1 MYLLLPLG
9 GKSMYINFYLA
20 DHDDAIAEYV
30 GDVLEQMG
38 LFKFKTTIKKK
49 MNVLGRVDEVVK
61 GLDRKIKSRK
71 PLDLRVNLFIF
82 FTKWIEDRL
91 DEINKLNDFI
101 RVCKSVKLD
110 IYVITDEHMSGKTTE
125 LKMVEGIRLYADFI
139 HVGDCMWDLD
149 LMNLSRAI
157 AQIIIRQDH
166 NLPEGHI
173 DDILSGVIT
182 SKFFKDDFLNCMFER
197 YMDIPKEDKHT
208 RVLLLFSIFKY
219 AEANI
224 IRSSN
229 YRVCADYLYRRDI
242 RELLINEEDIKIL
255 CLCLSND
262 LIYGQRR
269 LSVV

>member
-1 MYLLLPLG
+1 
-9 GKSMYINFYLA
+9 MYINFYLS

-38 LFKFKTTIKKK
+38 LFKFEITIKKR
-49 MNVLGRVDEVVK
+49 MNILGRIDEVIEN
-61 GLDRKIKSRK
+61 LDRKIKSRK
-71 PLDLRVNLFIF
+71 PLDLKVNLVIF
-82 FTKWIEDRL
+82 FTKWFEDRL
-91 DEINKLNDFI
+91 DEFAKVKDFI
-101 RVCKSVKLD
+101 RVCKAISLD
-110 IYVITDEHMSGKTTE
+110 IYVITDEHMSGKMEE
-125 LKMVEGIRLYADFI
+125 LKGLEWLKFYANFI

-149 LMNLSRAI
+149 LMNLSRAL
-157 AQIIIRQDH
+157 AQIVIRQDH

-173 DDILSGVIT
+173 DDILYGVIT

-197 YMDIPKEDKHT
+197 YMDIPREDKHT
-208 RVLLLFSIFKY
+208 RFLLLFSIFKY

-229 YRVCADYLYRRDI
+229 YTVCVDYLYRRDSK
-242 RELLINEEDIKIL
+242 ELLINEEDIKIL
-255 CLCLSND
+255 GLCLSND